1 MYRYSS
7 VYVRALE
14 DISNISNGVNMGA
27 LDVKDTGLNNFVQTE
42 GVKLAGNNIVEMS
55 GQNNRLIIAPGVAL
69 KEVVIKISA
78 NNSTVILEGGVRFS
92 GHILVKHGF
101 ENSVS
106 IGADTTVGGARIIC
120 SEGSSVAIG
129 KDCMLSNHIE
139 IRSTDSHPILN
150 LIGERINP
158 AANVVIGDH
167 VWLAA
172 HVSILK
178 GARIGSNSI
187 VGTRSVVSSS
197 FQQGNEAIAG
207 NPARI
212 VRSGVTWDREHL
224 G

>member
-1 MYRYSS
+1 MG
-7 VYVRALE
+7 VL
-14 DISNISNGVNMGA
+14 DIR
-27 LDVKDTGLNNFVQTE
+27 DTGLNNFVQAE
-42 GVKLAGNNIVEMS
+42 DLKLTGNNVVEIS

-69 KEVVIKISA
+69 KGVTIKISA
-78 NNSTVILEGGVRFS
+78 KNSVVVLEAGVRFS

-101 ENSVS
+101 ENSVA
-106 IGADTTVGGARIIC
+106 IGAGTTVGGARIIC
-120 SEGSSVAIG
+120 SEGSSITIG
-129 KDCMLSNHIE
+129 KDCMLSNGIE
-139 IRSTDSHPILN
+139 VRSTDSHPVLN
-150 LIGERINP
+150 LKGERINP

-178 GARIGSNSI
+178 GARIGPNSI
-187 VGTRSVVSSS
+187 VGTRSVVSSN

>member
-7 VYVRALE
+7 VYVGVLE
-14 DISNISNGVNMGA
+14 EIFNICSGVNMGA
-27 LDVKDTGLNNFVQTE
+27 LDVKNTGLNNFVQTE
-42 GVKLAGNNIVEMS
+42 GVKLSGNNIVEMS
-55 GQNNRLIIAPGVAL
+55 GQNNRLIIAPGVTL
-69 KEVVIKISA
+69 KGVVIKISA
-78 NNSTVILEGGVRFS
+78 NNSTVILETGVRFS
-92 GHILVKHGF
+92 GHILVKHGV

-120 SEGSSVAIG
+120 SEGSSVTIG
-129 KDCMLSNHIE
+129 KDCMLSNGIE

-178 GARIGSNSI
+178 GARIGNNSI